1 MKIKHKKRVY
11 PIVGIL
17 LFIAIVILVTSEPVR
32 PYISDPTRI
41 RDFVL
46 GFGGAAPLIFILL
59 QIFQAIIPFVP
70 GPVLIIL
77 AGLSFGIVNGPIY
90 CLIGMSTGASI
101 VFFIGRM
108 YGKRIVHKHVDHS
121 ELLKLNKFIKEHGDY
136 AIFLGRALPLFP
148 NDVVSFGAG
157 LEKLRYKHYIIA
169 SLLGFLPSVIVYN
182 LLGDQLIKGL
192 VNAKTLVVVFSIIAL
207 ILVVYKFRHQIK
219 VHLHNALLWVEKK
232 IKK

>member
-11 PIVGIL
+11 AIVGIL
-17 LFIAIVILVTSEPVR
+17 LLVAIAVFLVYEPVR
-32 PYISDPTRI
+32 PYISDPTKI
-41 RDFVL
+41 RDFVV
-46 GFGGAAPLIFILL
+46 GFGAYAPLIFILL

-70 GPVLIIL
+70 APILIIL
-77 AGLSFGIVNGPIY
+77 AGLSFGMVKGPIY
-90 CLIGMSTGASI
+90 CLAGMGIGASI
-101 VFFIGRM
+101 VFFIGKM

-157 LEKLRYKHYIIA
+157 LEKIKYRHYIIA

-192 VNAKTLVVVFSIIAL
+192 VNAKTLVVIFSIIAL

-219 VHLHNALLWVEKK
+219 VRLHNALLWVENK